1 MKSTLA
7 IVAISSILLSGLV
20 FLPGINNS
28 AFSLN
33 APQPLN
39 FQINGGFQQISEE
52 EATETEANQV
62 NVTYVAVETQLTLP
76 DGTTVQAE
84 TFNGTIPAPTVRV
97 TQGDVLN
104 VKIINHPNNKLIH
117 SLDHHASTISAVP
130 NFGPINVS
138 DTKEYSF
145 VATQPGFFKAHCEGN
160 AVLGMD
166 QHVFQG
172 MVGGVIVDPADGY
185 TGYTTAGVEN
195 GTNTLTDVAV
205 DAAAKEFT
213 LQFSEYYLTP
223 DGSYDAEAM
232 YSHKPTAS
240 WINGIPFGYDP
251 VITKTKNATTLFL
264 KQGDHARFFVLNHG
278 DLPVNFHVVGEM
290 LDRVTDGS
298 IVNGIGKQTYTVGGS
313 NDAIV
318 DMYFDQPGVYAFVNH
333 DYSQLFKGQAGLIV
347 VDDVNNSTSKL
358 LGLTDDSNPSNAVPP
373 VSANAED
380 SIPVNIKP
388 YILGTPL
395 QWDGSNATASTAPG
409 APQQQINDQSPTTA
423 TSAQNDTSSSGQ
435 SQNTTSAAAG
445 GNTTAPQ

>member
-7 IVAISSILLSGLV
+7 IIAISSILLSGLV

-28 AFSLN
+28 AFSQN

-39 FQINGGFQQISEE
+39 FQINGGFQQISQE
-52 EATETEANQV
+52 EAEETNANQV
-62 NVTYVAVETQLTLP
+62 NVTYVATEQPMTLP
-76 DGTTVQAE
+76 DGTQVMAQ

-138 DTKEYSF
+138 DTLEYSF

-172 MVGGVIVDPADGY
+172 MVGGVIVDPIDGY
-185 TGYTTAGVEN
+185 TGYTTVGVEN
-195 GTNTLTDVAV
+195 GTNQLTDVQV
-205 DAAAKEFT
+205 DAAAKEIQF
-213 LQFSEYYLTP
+213 QFSEYYLGE

-232 YSHKPTAS
+232 YNHNPTAA

-251 VITKTKNATTLFL
+251 VITKTPNATTLFMN
-264 KQGDHARFFVLNHG
+264 QGDHARFFVLNHG
-278 DLPVNFHVVGEM
+278 DIPLNFHIVGET

-313 NDAIV
+313 NDAIIDV
-318 DMYFDQPGVYAFVNH
+318 YFDLPGVYAFVNH

-347 VDDVNNSTSKL
+347 VDDVNNSTSNL
-358 LGLTDDSNPSNAVPP
+358 LGLTDNANPSNAVPP
-373 VSANAED
+373 VSANADD
-380 SIPVNIKP
+380 SIPMNVKP
-388 YILGTPL
+388 YMLGTPL
-395 QWDGSNATASTAPG
+395 QWDGSNSTATTCPG
-409 APQQQINDQSPTTA
+409 CPQQQITDESPVTA
-423 TSAQNDTSSSGQ
+423 TSAQND
-435 SQNTTSAAAG
+435 TSAAAG
-445 GNTTAPQ
+445 GNTTAQQ